1 MSHNSKKRKI
11 KKIVRYTVL
20 TVAVLTFAVSL
31 LMLMNTWEKNR
42 GVFSNTD
49 AYENSEVVYN
59 GKKYEIRDN
68 VETFLVIGLDKFD
81 NFKSAESYNNDM
93 QADFLML
100 LVFDNEA
107 KKCTGIQ
114 INRDTMVDVSVLGVA
129 GNRVDTVTEQI
140 ALSHTYGNGRDVS
153 CRNTADSVS
162 LLLNGMKVNHYI
174 SLTMDS
180 VAIMNDSIGGV
191 EVTVLDDFSGID
203 SSLVKGEKVTLMG
216 EQALTYVRSRKGM
229 EDSSNISRMKRQR
242 QYIEALYSK
251 FTELSDGDKNFAFE
265 AVRDISEYIVSDRS
279 ITQLQELAEKFMQYE
294 FTGIRAVEGDSLK
307 GEKYMEFY
315 ADSKAVDEIV
325 FELFYAEKAE

>member
-49 AYENSEVVYN
+49 AYENSEAVYN
-59 GKKYEIRDN
+59 GKKYEIRDS

-114 INRDTMVDVSVLGVA
+114 INRDTMVDVNVLGVA

-162 LLLNGMKVNHYI
+162 LLLNGIKVNHYI

-265 AVRDISEYIVSDRS
+265 AVKDISEYIVSDRS